1 MTELF
6 NETTFLI
13 TSYHMMLFSSAWAYD
28 IRDLFGK
35 TMIASILIMIV
46 TNYGIIIAISIRDL
60 RFKFKMWYFK
70 KKKAHILK
78 DKEVVMAKI
87 YSQ

>member
-6 NETTFLI
+6 NETTFLL
-13 TSYHMMLFSSAWAYD
+13 TSYHMMLFSSTWAYD

-46 TNYGIIIAISIRDL
+46 TNYGFIIAISIRDL
-60 RFKFKMWYFK
+60 RFKLRMWYYK

-78 DKEVVMAKI
+78 DKEAAMARI